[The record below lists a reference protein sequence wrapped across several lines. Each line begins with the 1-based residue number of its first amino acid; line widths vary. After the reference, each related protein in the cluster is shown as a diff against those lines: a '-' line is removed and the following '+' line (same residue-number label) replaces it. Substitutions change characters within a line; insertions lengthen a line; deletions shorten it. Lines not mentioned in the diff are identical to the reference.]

1 MNYIKKINNNVALS
15 EDDQGVEYIIFGK
28 GLGFGYQR
36 GDTIDESVIEKKF
49 ISHEADNYSRLVDV
63 FTDIDPKIVDV
74 TNKIILLAESKL
86 SITFSTNNFIGLADH
101 LNYAI
106 TRAKNND
113 TYDDFLSLEI
123 EQFYSQEYA
132 VAKEAIQLIKDELNI
147 TLPSSEEVYL
157 TYHFFYANSSLERMD
172 QVAGVTHLIQRV
184 LTIVR
189 YHFQS
194 EIDTNTISYSRF
206 ITHLRYFILR
216 HMTEEK
222 AKDIL
227 PVEMFTMVK
236 TKYPES
242 YECVEK
248 ICRFLYEEKH
258 WHLSH
263 DERLYLTI
271 HIERIKNINN

>member
-15 EDDQGVEYIIFGK
+15 KDDSGNEFIIFGK
-28 GLGFGYQR
+28 GLGFGYKK
-36 GDTIDESVIEKKF
+36 GDSIDESVIEKKF
-49 ISHEADNYSRLVDV
+49 ISQEAETNSRLMDV
-63 FTDIDPKIVDV
+63 FTDIDPKIINV
-74 TNKIILLAESKL
+74 TNHIIELAEQKL

-132 VAKEAIQLIKDELNI
+132 VAKEAIQLIEHELGI
-147 TLPSSEEVYL
+147 SLPSSEEVYL

-194 EIDTNTISYSRF
+194 EIDTTTISYSRF

-227 PVEMFTMVK
+227 PIEMFSMVK

-242 YECVEK
+242 YACVEK
-248 ICRFLYEEKH
+248 ISRFLYEEKS
-258 WHLSH
+258 WRLSY
-263 DERLYLTI
+263 DEELYLTI

>member
-15 EDDQGVEYIIFGK
+15 KDEQGVEYIIFGK
-28 GLGFGYQR
+28 GLGFGYKK
-36 GDTIDESVIEKKF
+36 GDVIDESVIEKKF
-49 ISHEADNYSRLVDV
+49 ISHDSESNSRLIDV
-63 FTDIDPKIVDV
+63 FTDIDSKIVDV
-74 TNKIILLAESKL
+74 TNQIIELAEKEL
-86 SITFSTNNFIGLADH
+86 SIDFSTNNFIGLADH
-101 LNYAI
+101 LNHAI
-106 TRAKNND
+106 TRAKNKD
-113 TYDDFLSLEI
+113 GYDDFLSLEI

-132 VAKEAIQLIKDELNI
+132 VAKKAIHLIEEELDI
-147 TLPSSEEVYL
+147 SLPSSEEVYL

-184 LTIVR
+184 LAIVT

-194 EIDTNTISYSRF
+194 EIDANTISYSRF

-227 PVEMFTMVK
+227 PVEMFLMVQK
-236 TKYPES
+236 KYPES

-248 ICRFLYEEKH
+248 ICQFLYEEKH
-258 WHLSH
+258 WHLSY
-263 DERLYLTI
+263 DEKLYLTI

>member
-15 EDDQGVEYIIFGK
+15 KDDKGNEFIIFGK
-28 GLGFGYQR
+28 GIGFGYKA
-36 GDTIDESVIEKKF
+36 GDKIDETVIEKVF
-49 ISHEADNYSRLVDV
+49 VSQDEENDSRLIDV
-63 FTDIDPKIVDV
+63 FTDIEPKIIAV
-74 TNKIILLAESKL
+74 TNQIIELAEQEL
-86 SITFSTNNFIGLADH
+86 SISFSTNNFIGLADH
-101 LNYAI
+101 LNHAI
-106 TRAKNND
+106 TRAKNHD

-132 VAKEAIQLIKDELNI
+132 VAKQAIKLIDEKLDI
-147 TLPSSEEVYL
+147 SLPSSEEIYL

-172 QVAGVTHLIQRV
+172 QVAGITHLIQRV

-194 EIDTNTISYSRF
+194 DIDTDTISYSRF

-216 HMTEEK
+216 HMTDEK

-227 PVEMFTMVK
+227 PIEMFSMVK

-242 YECVEK
+242 YACVSK
-248 ICRFLYEEKH
+248 ISQFLYEEKK
-258 WHLSH
+258 WRLSY
-263 DERLYLTI
+263 DEELYLTI
-271 HIERIKNINN
+271 HIERIRNINH

>member
-1 MNYIKKINNNVALS
+1 MTYIKKINNNVALS
-15 EDDQGVEYIIFGK
+15 KDDNGIEYIIFGK
-28 GLGFGYQR
+28 GIGFGYKK
-36 GDTIDESVIEKKF
+36 GDNIDESIIEKKF
-49 ISHEADNYSRLVDV
+49 ISQDIEKDSRLIDV
-63 FTDIDPKIVDV
+63 FTDIDPRIINV
-74 TNKIILLAESKL
+74 TNHIIELAEEKL

-101 LNYAI
+101 LNYAM

-123 EQFYSQEYA
+123 EQFYSEEYA
-132 VAKEAIQLIKDELNI
+132 VAKEAIQLIEDELGI
-147 TLPSSEEVYL
+147 LLPSSEEVYL

-194 EIDTNTISYSRF
+194 DIDPKTISYSRF

-216 HMTEEK
+216 HITGEK
-222 AKDIL
+222 TKDIL
-227 PVEMFTMVK
+227 PMEMFSMVK
-236 TKYPES
+236 SKYLES
-242 YECVEK
+242 YKCVEK
-248 ICRFLYEEKH
+248 ISRFLYEEKH
-258 WHLSH
+258 WKLSY
-263 DERLYLTI
+263 DEELYLTI